1 MDQPGRNCS
10 SVVSHYLVKLQQCSI
25 QPLIT
30 IKVSIRVEINKLF
43 LLSSFR
49 QLNKYRIYQFSLF
62 HNFSESVIYCM
73 VVAQD
78 EDTIGNFSQ
87 ISSPF
92 FFPPPPHTQKLFSKC
107 SLQNFIL
114 NSSLFFLVR
123 ETAPPVEKIN
133 PGNLLCKWNGLVPS
147 HMHSGSTEPK
157 LKFVRYAC

>member
-1 MDQPGRNCS
+1 MKKGTGDKYWNHHRFILYQHFPNIVMDQPGRNCS

-49 QLNKYRIYQFSLF
+49 QLNKYRMYQFSLF

-92 FFPPPPHTQKLFSKC
+92 FPPPPTHTKA
-107 SLQNFIL
+107 
-114 NSSLFFLVR
+114 V
-123 ETAPPVEKIN
+123 
-133 PGNLLCKWNGLVPS
+133 
-147 HMHSGSTEPK
+147 
-157 LKFVRYAC
+157 LKMQFTKFYP